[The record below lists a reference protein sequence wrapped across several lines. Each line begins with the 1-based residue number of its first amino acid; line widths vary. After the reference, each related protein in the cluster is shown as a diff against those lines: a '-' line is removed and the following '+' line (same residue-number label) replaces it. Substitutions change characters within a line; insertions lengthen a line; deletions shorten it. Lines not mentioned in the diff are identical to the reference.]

1 MPATAFING
10 AYVLK
15 LPSVMTAALA
25 LLVSSCCH
33 SFVDRH
39 SAPAASRGGG
49 AEHYPQRADG
59 LLLHHLWLVEQI
71 RSEQAL
77 LARLR
82 AERKALQ
89 AGVPPQSKDKSA
101 LRGGVQC
108 ARAPDAIR
116 CLSVQLRP
124 APVAGPHRF
133 YAGVF
138 CRVGVNW
145 RPMSC

>member
-1 MPATAFING
+1 
-10 AYVLK
+10 
-15 LPSVMTAALA
+15 MTAALA

-39 SAPAASRGGG
+39 SAPAAS
-49 AEHYPQRADG
+49 
-59 LLLHHLWLVEQI
+59 
-71 RSEQAL
+71 
-77 LARLR
+77 
-82 AERKALQ
+82 
-89 AGVPPQSKDKSA
+89 
-101 LRGGVQC
+101 RGGVQC

>member
-39 SAPAASRGGG
+39 SAPAASRGG

-101 LRGGVQC
+101 CAAGCSALGRPMPFVVCRCSC
-108 ARAPDAIR
+108 ARRRWLAR
-116 CLSVQLRP
+116 TVFTP
-124 APVAGPHRF
+124 ACFVAWGLTGGR
-133 YAGVF
+133 
-138 CRVGVNW
+138 
-145 RPMSC
+145 